1 MISSRGRAGTPEVFP
16 FRSMRMPDVTT
27 PLRTSSW
34 GATLA
39 AGAASMAWILYGHP
53 LSLSL
58 TFAAGLGLLA
68 VLMLALVRFDAAVG
82 LGVLLLAVVRIEP
95 APTDAVFAVVIAVAL
110 LTNRFGLRRVP
121 PIALGLLGAFLAL
134 NLFSFVEVID
144 VSRGLTFFAITLYL
158 VVFAIWLTD
167 YVRSSGRA
175 RLVVRLYVLAAVVS
189 AIVASLALFVAFP
202 GHNTFVFG
210 GDRAQGLFKDPVV
223 FGPFL
228 IPAMLILIEEIVN
241 PRLISGR
248 AAWKAAG
255 VSILGLGVVFSYSRA
270 AWLSLALG
278 LTTVLVVLALRR
290 GGGRRS
296 LIVFSVVI
304 SAVAVVASALV
315 LTGSTAFLSQRA
327 HLQSYDAQRFSAQAL
342 GLREG
347 ERYPFGL
354 GPGQFDVV
362 STVSAHSTY
371 IRAFAEEGLPGLIT
385 LFALMFATLLLAMRN
400 VVRGIDTYGL
410 GSAALLGS
418 WLGLVANS
426 LFVDT
431 LHWRHF
437 WLVAA
442 LVWAGAMRSERAYA
456 SSRTA
461 SRSAK

>member
-1 MISSRGRAGTPEVFP
+1 MMISSRGRAGTPEVFP

-39 AGAASMAWILYGHP
+39 AGAASMAWILYRHP
-53 LSLSL
+53 LSLSI

-167 YVRSSGRA
+167 YVRSSRRA
-175 RLVVRLYVLAAVVS
+175 QLIVRLYVLAAV
-189 AIVASLALFVAFP
+189 
-202 GHNTFVFG
+202 
-210 GDRAQGLFKDPVV
+210 
-223 FGPFL
+223 
-228 IPAMLILIEEIVN
+228 
-241 PRLISGR
+241 
-248 AAWKAAG
+248 
-255 VSILGLGVVFSYSRA
+255 
-270 AWLSLALG
+270 
-278 LTTVLVVLALRR
+278 
-290 GGGRRS
+290 
-296 LIVFSVVI
+296 
-304 SAVAVVASALV
+304 ASALV
-315 LTGSTAFLSQRA
+315 LAGSTAFLSQRA

-442 LVWAGAMRSERAYA
+442 LIWAGAMRSERAYA

-461 SRSAK
+461 SRSAR